1 LTSSIDDSGSPTPHE
16 DWSTK
21 IAPMPDPLLPLR
33 LARLRSQHLTDDT
46 RLADDVAKITASVC
60 ALQAQAF
67 DAARHQ
73 VRVRGE
79 GLTAGAV
86 DRAFEVER
94 SVVRTWLMRGTLHLC
109 AAEDLRWLLDVFG
122 APIDQLTAA
131 RRRSLGLDEAT
142 CARGVAVIRK
152 ELAGGP
158 VARRR
163 IREALVSAGVLEE
176 PVGQALVHL
185 ICLAATLGV
194 VCSGPRMGRDDSF
207 VLIDD
212 WVARDNGPRGAAA
225 LAELA
230 LRYFAAYG
238 PASEADFAA
247 WSGLR
252 RSVTRPA
259 MAGIGSRLLEFPG
272 PVRGL
277 WTLGPIDQHPEMPG
291 PTVRLLGH
299 FDTFLLGYRRREH
312 LGGDDAELWI
322 HDGGGGWIRPV
333 VLVDGWIAGG
343 WRLERKGAGAEITIM
358 PFDRIARRA
367 DPAIGREVASIG
379 KFLEGPAR
387 WSRGPLVG
395 FNSTPT

>member
-1 LTSSIDDSGSPTPHE
+1 
-16 DWSTK
+16 
-21 IAPMPDPLLPLR
+21 MPDPTLQLR

-46 RLADDVAKITASVC
+46 RLDGDVATVARAVC

-73 VRVRGE
+73 VRVRSV

-86 DRAFEVER
+86 DRAFEQDR

-109 AAEDLRWLLDVFG
+109 AADDLRWLLGVFG
-122 APIDQLTAA
+122 PAVNQFGAS
-131 RRRSLGLDEAT
+131 RRMHLGLDDEV
-142 CARGVAVIRK
+142 CARGVTVIRTA
-152 ELAGGP
+152 LADGP
-158 VARRR
+158 MARRQ
-163 IREALVSAGVLEE
+163 IRERLVSAGVLEE
-176 PVGQALVHL
+176 PVGQMLVHL
-185 ICLAATLGV
+185 LYHAAALGI

-212 WVARDNGPRGAAA
+212 WVPKSKGPRGEAA

-230 LRYFAAYG
+230 RRYFAGYG
-238 PASEADFAA
+238 PAGEADFAA

-252 RSVTRPA
+252 LAVIRSA
-259 MAGIGSRLLEFPG
+259 MAAIGSELVEFPG
-272 PVRGL
+272 PMRGL
-277 WTLGPIDQHPEMPG
+277 WTLGPLVADPEVTRPSI
-291 PTVRLLGH
+291 RLLGH

-312 LGGDDAELWI
+312 LGDAAAEAWI

-333 VLVDGWIAGG
+333 ICVDGWIAGG
-343 WRLERKGAGAEITIM
+343 WRMEQTSGQIEVKVM
-358 PFDRIARRA
+358 PFNRISRRA

-379 KFLEGPAR
+379 RFLERPAR

-395 FNSTPT
+395 FNTSPT